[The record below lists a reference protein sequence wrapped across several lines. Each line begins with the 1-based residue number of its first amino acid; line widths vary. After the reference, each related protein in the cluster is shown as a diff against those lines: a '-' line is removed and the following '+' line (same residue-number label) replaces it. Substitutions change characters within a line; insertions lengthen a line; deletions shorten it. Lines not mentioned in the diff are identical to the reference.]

1 MNQEPQK
8 RLRLAVLLSGQGS
21 NAEALA
27 MAAEDSAY
35 PAEIVLVASDK
46 PEAAGLAKAQARGLA
61 TWAWHSEGHK
71 EKHREQ
77 EATRQDNRPQEA
89 PARFDRSQFEA
100 ELLQALDKHQVEAL
114 ALAGF
119 MRILSADFLAGFAD
133 TRGEKRIINIHP
145 SLLPKFRGLH
155 APAQALAAGAEETG
169 ATVHLVTAEL
179 DAGAIL
185 AQATVQVQQG
195 DTPELLHRRIQQA
208 EHCLYPEAVA
218 QWAERLQDKPKPAN
232 KIS

>member
-61 TWAWHSEGHK
+61 TWAWHRKPEDTK
-71 EKHREQ
+71 QKDTKQ
-77 EATRQDNRPQEA
+77 ADQN
-89 PARFDRSQFEA
+89 RFDRRSFEA
-100 ELLQALDKHQVEAL
+100 ALVRVLDKHQVEAI

-119 MRILSADFLAGFAD
+119 MRVLSADFLAGFAN

-145 SLLPKFRGLH
+145 SLLPRFRGLN

>member
-46 PEAAGLAKAQARGLA
+46 PEAAGLAKAQARGLT
-61 TWAWHSEGHK
+61 TWAWHRKPEDTK
-71 EKHREQ
+71 QKDTKQ
-77 EATRQDNRPQEA
+77 ADQN
-89 PARFDRSQFEA
+89 RFDRRSFEA
-100 ELLQALDKHQVEAL
+100 ALVRVLDKHQVEAL

-119 MRILSADFLAGFAD
+119 MRILSADFLAGFAN

-218 QWAERLQDKPKPAN
+218 QWAERLQDEPKPAN